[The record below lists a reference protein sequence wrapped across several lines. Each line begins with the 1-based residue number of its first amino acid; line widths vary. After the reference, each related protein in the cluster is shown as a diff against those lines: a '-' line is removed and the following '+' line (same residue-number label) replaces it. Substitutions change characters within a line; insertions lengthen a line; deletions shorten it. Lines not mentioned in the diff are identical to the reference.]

1 MSMKPF
7 ESVLGSAAL
16 QLGPDDN
23 VAVAVRDIAPGTE
36 IRVNAFTITLR
47 DAVKVGHKFA
57 LKDIATATRIVKYG
71 APIGRAS
78 RAIAAGEYVHT
89 HNMESEYI
97 PTYTL
102 ESGHRFVDQE
112 AS

>member
-1 MSMKPF
+1 MSLQPF
-7 ESVLGSAAL
+7 ESVNDSSAL
-16 QLGPDDN
+16 QLGSADN
-23 VAVAVRDIAPGTE
+23 IAVAVRDIAASTE
-36 IRVNAFTITLR
+36 VRVNEHSVVLLNP
-47 DAVKVGHKFA
+47 VKVGHKFA
-57 LKDIATATRIVKYG
+57 LKDIAKDERIVKYG

-78 RAIAAGEYVHT
+78 RIIRAGEFVHT

-112 AS
+112 PK